1 MHLGY
6 KRSQSRT
13 PASPII
19 NHPGPGRSQQ
29 PAGKGRVSTAPT
41 GAAGAA
47 LTSPWGGSSLPD
59 HPPLGGPVEVAS
71 PARTALS
78 SRKVTQSR
86 TREALPV
93 SGTAGLHLTG
103 VCAWRYRSL
112 HLFTMQHKA
121 FWSALEYTCRLL
133 GISTAAV
140 LIGVGVETLQQG
152 QFKSL
157 AFYLLFSGAAVA
169 VCEGFFFIS
178 LFLEM
183 CFTHKPE
190 SLAQACWKRARRPGS
205 FQKFLGYTL
214 LSVACF
220 LHPVLVW
227 HVTIPGEKL
236 GWGVVQMEMEHAPT
250 IIGDTEQTYTFHGA
264 QREQH
269 RSLLGH
275 MKSILKGSK
284 DRSSAPETPVLP
296 AAMPVPRKQVH
307 FQEKVV
313 QIIPS
318 VSENLEDVES
328 EAEETTSDT
337 TPILT
342 PPDAPII
349 VAPLSP
355 AGLF

>member
-1 MHLGY
+1 MRH
-6 KRSQSRT
+6 
-13 PASPII
+13 
-19 NHPGPGRSQQ
+19 
-29 PAGKGRVSTAPT
+29 
-41 GAAGAA
+41 
-47 LTSPWGGSSLPD
+47 
-59 HPPLGGPVEVAS
+59 EV
-71 PARTALS
+71 L
-78 SRKVTQSR
+78 
-86 TREALPV
+86 
-93 SGTAGLHLTG
+93 
-103 VCAWRYRSL
+103 
-112 HLFTMQHKA
+112 
-121 FWSALEYTCRLL
+121 WSALEYTCRLL

-140 LIGVGVETLQQG
+140 LIGVGIETLQRG

-157 AFYLLFSGAAVA
+157 AFYLLFSGAAVT

-183 CFTHKPE
+183 CFTYEPD
-190 SLAQACWKRARRPGS
+190 SLAQACWKQARRPGS

-227 HVTIPGEKL
+227 HVTIPGSMLVLTALAYFLLSKRRKNPGHKETHPQA
-236 GWGVVQMEMEHAPT
+236 GQYVDPSATVAAPT
-250 IIGDTEQTYTFHGA
+250 IAGDTEQTYTFHGA

-284 DRSSAPETPVLP
+284 DRSPAPVAPAQP
-296 AAMPVPRKQVH
+296 AAPPAPRKQVH

-318 VSENLEDVES
+318 VSDSLEDVGS

-342 PPDAPII
+342 PPETPVIL
-349 VAPLSP
+349 APLSP
-355 AGLF
+355 TGLF

>member
-1 MHLGY
+1 MRH
-6 KRSQSRT
+6 
-13 PASPII
+13 
-19 NHPGPGRSQQ
+19 
-29 PAGKGRVSTAPT
+29 
-41 GAAGAA
+41 
-47 LTSPWGGSSLPD
+47 
-59 HPPLGGPVEVAS
+59 
-71 PARTALS
+71 
-78 SRKVTQSR
+78 KV
-86 TREALPV
+86 
-93 SGTAGLHLTG
+93 
-103 VCAWRYRSL
+103 
-112 HLFTMQHKA
+112 

-140 LIGVGVETLQQG
+140 LIGVGVETLQRG
-152 QFKSL
+152 RFKSL
-157 AFYLLFSGAAVA
+157 AFYLLFSGVAVT
-169 VCEGFFFIS
+169 VCEGCFFIS

-183 CFTHKPE
+183 CFTYEPD

-227 HVTIPGEKL
+227 HVTIPGSMLVLTALAYFLLSKRRKSPGHKETHPQA
-236 GWGVVQMEMEHAPT
+236 GQYVDPSATMAAPT
-250 IIGDTEQTYTFHGA
+250 IAGDTEQTYTFHST

-275 MKSILKGSK
+275 MKSILKGSR
-284 DRSSAPETPVLP
+284 DRSLAPVAPAQP
-296 AAMPVPRKQVH
+296 AAPPAPRKQVH

-318 VSENLEDVES
+318 VSESLEDMES

-342 PPDAPII
+342 PPDAPVILT
-349 VAPLSP
+349 PLSST
-355 AGLF
+355 GLF

>member
-1 MHLGY
+1 M
-6 KRSQSRT
+6 R
-13 PASPII
+13 
-19 NHPGPGRSQQ
+19 
-29 PAGKGRVSTAPT
+29 
-41 GAAGAA
+41 
-47 LTSPWGGSSLPD
+47 
-59 HPPLGGPVEVAS
+59 
-71 PARTALS
+71 
-78 SRKVTQSR
+78 
-86 TREALPV
+86 
-93 SGTAGLHLTG
+93 
-103 VCAWRYRSL
+103 
-112 HLFTMQHKA
+112 HKA

-140 LIGVGVETLQQG
+140 LIGVGVETLQRG

-157 AFYLLFSGAAVA
+157 AFYLLFSGVAVT

-183 CFTHKPE
+183 CFTYQPD
-190 SLAQACWKRARRPGS
+190 SLAQACWKRARHPGS
-205 FQKFLGYTL
+205 FQKFLGYML

-227 HVTIPGEKL
+227 HVTIPGSMLVLTALAYFLRADERGAWSL
-236 GWGVVQMEMEHAPT
+236 FALSQPSANMAFSPGSMLVLTALAYFLLT
-250 IIGDTEQTYTFHGA
+250 TAGDTEQTYTFHGA
-264 QREQH
+264 QREEH

-284 DRSSAPETPVLP
+284 DRSPSP
-296 AAMPVPRKQVH
+296 AAPAQPVAPPAPRKQVH

-318 VSENLEDVES
+318 VSESLEDMES

-342 PPDAPII
+342 PPDAPVIL
-349 VAPLSP
+349 APLSST
-355 AGLF
+355 GLF

>member
-1 MHLGY
+1 M
-6 KRSQSRT
+6 R
-13 PASPII
+13 
-19 NHPGPGRSQQ
+19 
-29 PAGKGRVSTAPT
+29 
-41 GAAGAA
+41 
-47 LTSPWGGSSLPD
+47 
-59 HPPLGGPVEVAS
+59 
-71 PARTALS
+71 
-78 SRKVTQSR
+78 RKV
-86 TREALPV
+86 
-93 SGTAGLHLTG
+93 
-103 VCAWRYRSL
+103 
-112 HLFTMQHKA
+112 
-121 FWSALEYTCRLL
+121 FWSVLEYTCRLL

-140 LIGVGVETLQQG
+140 LIGVGVETLQRG

-157 AFYLLFSGAAVA
+157 AFYLLFSGVAVT

-183 CFTHKPE
+183 CFTYKPD

-227 HVTIPGEKL
+227 HVTIPGEETML
-236 GWGVVQMEMEHAPT
+236 GWGVVQMEEEHGLSRDRGWGCVGCWTGCRRPT
-250 IIGDTEQTYTFHGA
+250 IAGDTEQTYTFHGA
-264 QREQH
+264 QKEQH

-284 DRSSAPETPVLP
+284 DRSPAPVVP
-296 AAMPVPRKQVH
+296 AQPADPPAPRKQVH

-318 VSENLEDVES
+318 ISESLEDMES

-342 PPDAPII
+342 PPDAPVI
-349 VAPLSP
+349 L
-355 AGLF
+355 

>member
-1 MHLGY
+1 
-6 KRSQSRT
+6 
-13 PASPII
+13 
-19 NHPGPGRSQQ
+19 
-29 PAGKGRVSTAPT
+29 
-41 GAAGAA
+41 
-47 LTSPWGGSSLPD
+47 
-59 HPPLGGPVEVAS
+59 
-71 PARTALS
+71 
-78 SRKVTQSR
+78 
-86 TREALPV
+86 
-93 SGTAGLHLTG
+93 
-103 VCAWRYRSL
+103 
-112 HLFTMQHKA
+112 MQHKA

-140 LIGVGVETLQQG
+140 LIGVGIETLQRG

-157 AFYLLFSGAAVA
+157 AFYLLFSGVAVT

-190 SLAQACWKRARRPGS
+190 FLAQAFWKRARCPGS

-236 GWGVVQMEMEHAPT
+236 GWGVVQMEEEHGLSGGGGGGGDVQGAGLVADGTGLARPSAAWQGQEPTANIVLSPGSMLVLTALAYFLLSKRRKSPGHKDMHPQAGQYVDPSATEAAPT

-284 DRSSAPETPVLP
+284 DSSSTPETPVQP
-296 AAMPVPRKQVH
+296 AAVPVPRKQVH

-318 VSENLEDVES
+318 VSEDLEDVES

-342 PPDAPII
+342 SPDAPII
-349 VAPLSP
+349 IAPLSS

>member
-1 MHLGY
+1 M
-6 KRSQSRT
+6 R
-13 PASPII
+13 
-19 NHPGPGRSQQ
+19 
-29 PAGKGRVSTAPT
+29 
-41 GAAGAA
+41 
-47 LTSPWGGSSLPD
+47 
-59 HPPLGGPVEVAS
+59 
-71 PARTALS
+71 
-78 SRKVTQSR
+78 
-86 TREALPV
+86 
-93 SGTAGLHLTG
+93 
-103 VCAWRYRSL
+103 
-112 HLFTMQHKA
+112 HKA

-140 LIGVGVETLQQG
+140 LIGVGVETLQRG

-157 AFYLLFSGAAVA
+157 AFYLLFSGVAVT
-169 VCEGFFFIS
+169 VCEGCFFIS

-183 CFTHKPE
+183 CFTYEPD

-220 LHPVLVW
+220 LHPVLIW
-227 HVTIPGEKL
+227 HVTIPGSMLVLTALAFFSKRRKSAGHKETHPEA
-236 GWGVVQMEMEHAPT
+236 GQYVDPSATVAAPT
-250 IIGDTEQTYTFHGA
+250 IAGDTEQTYTFHGA

-284 DRSSAPETPVLP
+284 DRSTAPPAALP
-296 AAMPVPRKQVH
+296 APRKQVH

-318 VSENLEDVES
+318 VSESFEDMDS

-342 PPDAPII
+342 PPDVPVILS
-349 VAPLSP
+349 PLSTT
-355 AGLF
+355 GLF

>member
-1 MHLGY
+1 
-6 KRSQSRT
+6 
-13 PASPII
+13 
-19 NHPGPGRSQQ
+19 
-29 PAGKGRVSTAPT
+29 
-41 GAAGAA
+41 
-47 LTSPWGGSSLPD
+47 
-59 HPPLGGPVEVAS
+59 
-71 PARTALS
+71 
-78 SRKVTQSR
+78 
-86 TREALPV
+86 
-93 SGTAGLHLTG
+93 
-103 VCAWRYRSL
+103 
-112 HLFTMQHKA
+112 MQHKA

-140 LIGVGVETLQQG
+140 LIGVGVETLQRG

-157 AFYLLFSGAAVA
+157 AFYLLFSGVAVT

-190 SLAQACWKRARRPGS
+190 SLAQGCWKRARRPGS

-227 HVTIPGEKL
+227 HVTIPGSMLVLTALAYFLLSKRRKSP
-236 GWGVVQMEMEHAPT
+236 GHKEMHPQVGQYVDPSATETAPT

-284 DRSSAPETPVLP
+284 DRSLASETPAQP
-296 AAMPVPRKQVH
+296 AAVPVPRKQVH

-318 VSENLEDVES
+318 VSENLEDMES

-349 VAPLSP
+349 LAPLSS

>member
-1 MHLGY
+1 M
-6 KRSQSRT
+6 R
-13 PASPII
+13 
-19 NHPGPGRSQQ
+19 
-29 PAGKGRVSTAPT
+29 
-41 GAAGAA
+41 
-47 LTSPWGGSSLPD
+47 
-59 HPPLGGPVEVAS
+59 
-71 PARTALS
+71 
-78 SRKVTQSR
+78 
-86 TREALPV
+86 
-93 SGTAGLHLTG
+93 
-103 VCAWRYRSL
+103 
-112 HLFTMQHKA
+112 HKA

-140 LIGVGVETLQQG
+140 LIGVGVETLQRG

-157 AFYLLFSGAAVA
+157 AFYLL
-169 VCEGFFFIS
+169 C
-178 LFLEM
+178 
-183 CFTHKPE
+183 KPD

-227 HVTIPGEKL
+227 HVTIPGSMLVLTALAYFLLSKRRKSPGHKETHPQA
-236 GWGVVQMEMEHAPT
+236 GEYVDPSATMAAPT
-250 IIGDTEQTYTFHGA
+250 IAGDTEQTYTFPGA

-284 DRSSAPETPVLP
+284 DRSPDPVAPAQP
-296 AAMPVPRKQVH
+296 AAPPAPRKQVH

-318 VSENLEDVES
+318 VSESLEDVES

-342 PPDAPII
+342 PPDGPVILS
-349 VAPLSP
+349 PLSST
-355 AGLF
+355 GLF

>member
-1 MHLGY
+1 
-6 KRSQSRT
+6 
-13 PASPII
+13 
-19 NHPGPGRSQQ
+19 
-29 PAGKGRVSTAPT
+29 
-41 GAAGAA
+41 
-47 LTSPWGGSSLPD
+47 
-59 HPPLGGPVEVAS
+59 
-71 PARTALS
+71 
-78 SRKVTQSR
+78 
-86 TREALPV
+86 
-93 SGTAGLHLTG
+93 
-103 VCAWRYRSL
+103 
-112 HLFTMQHKA
+112 MQHKA

-140 LIGVGVETLQQG
+140 LIGVGVETLQRG

-157 AFYLLFSGAAVA
+157 AFYLLFSGVAVT

-178 LFLEM
+178 LFLEI

-227 HVTIPGEKL
+227 HVTIPGSRL
-236 GWGVVQMEMEHAPT
+236 GLTALAYSATEAAPT

-269 RSLLGH
+269 CSLLGH

-284 DRSSAPETPVLP
+284 DRTSAPETPAQP
-296 AAMPVPRKQVH
+296 AAVPVPRKQVH

-349 VAPLSP
+349 LAPLSS

>member
-1 MHLGY
+1 
-6 KRSQSRT
+6 
-13 PASPII
+13 
-19 NHPGPGRSQQ
+19 
-29 PAGKGRVSTAPT
+29 
-41 GAAGAA
+41 
-47 LTSPWGGSSLPD
+47 
-59 HPPLGGPVEVAS
+59 
-71 PARTALS
+71 
-78 SRKVTQSR
+78 
-86 TREALPV
+86 
-93 SGTAGLHLTG
+93 
-103 VCAWRYRSL
+103 
-112 HLFTMQHKA
+112 
-121 FWSALEYTCRLL
+121 
-133 GISTAAV
+133 V
-140 LIGVGVETLQQG
+140 LIGVGVETLQRG

-157 AFYLLFSGAAVA
+157 AFYLLFSGVAVT

-183 CFTHKPE
+183 CFTCKPD

-227 HVTIPGEKL
+227 HVTIPGSMLVLTALAYFLLSKRRKSPGHKETHPQA
-236 GWGVVQMEMEHAPT
+236 GEYVDPSATVAAPT
-250 IIGDTEQTYTFHGA
+250 IAGDTEQTYTFPGA

-284 DRSSAPETPVLP
+284 DRSPDPVAPAQP
-296 AAMPVPRKQVH
+296 AAPRKQVH

-318 VSENLEDVES
+318 VSESLEDVES

-342 PPDAPII
+342 PPDAP
-349 VAPLSP
+349 VVLASLSST
-355 AGLF
+355 GLF

>member
-1 MHLGY
+1 VGHRRFGNQLCSH
-6 KRSQSRT
+6 RISC
-13 PASPII
+13 
-19 NHPGPGRSQQ
+19 
-29 PAGKGRVSTAPT
+29 
-41 GAAGAA
+41 
-47 LTSPWGGSSLPD
+47 L
-59 HPPLGGPVEVAS
+59 
-71 PARTALS
+71 
-78 SRKVTQSR
+78 
-86 TREALPV
+86 
-93 SGTAGLHLTG
+93 
-103 VCAWRYRSL
+103 
-112 HLFTMQHKA
+112 LF
-121 FWSALEYTCRLL
+121 L
-133 GISTAAV
+133 V
-140 LIGVGVETLQQG
+140 LIGVGVETLKQG

-157 AFYLLFSGAAVA
+157 ALYLLFSGVAVA

-183 CFTHKPE
+183 CFTYEPD
-190 SLAQACWKRARRPGS
+190 SLAQAYWKRARCPGS

-227 HVTIPGEKL
+227 HVTIPGSMLVLTGLAYFLLSKRRKSAGHKET
-236 GWGVVQMEMEHAPT
+236 GQYVDPSAAVAAPT
-250 IIGDTEQTYTFHGA
+250 VAGDTEQTYTFHGA

-284 DRSSAPETPVLP
+284 DRTLAP
-296 AAMPVPRKQVH
+296 AAPAQPAAPSAPRKQVH

-318 VSENLEDVES
+318 VSESLEDAES

-342 PPDAPII
+342 PPDDPVIL
-349 VAPLSP
+349 APLSST
-355 AGLF
+355 GLF

>member
-1 MHLGY
+1 M
-6 KRSQSRT
+6 R
-13 PASPII
+13 
-19 NHPGPGRSQQ
+19 
-29 PAGKGRVSTAPT
+29 
-41 GAAGAA
+41 
-47 LTSPWGGSSLPD
+47 
-59 HPPLGGPVEVAS
+59 
-71 PARTALS
+71 
-78 SRKVTQSR
+78 
-86 TREALPV
+86 
-93 SGTAGLHLTG
+93 
-103 VCAWRYRSL
+103 
-112 HLFTMQHKA
+112 HKA

-140 LIGVGVETLQQG
+140 LIGVGVETLQRG

-157 AFYLLFSGAAVA
+157 AFYLLFSGVAVT

-183 CFTHKPE
+183 CFTCKPD
-190 SLAQACWKRARRPGS
+190 SLAQACWKRARCPGS

-227 HVTIPGEKL
+227 HVTIPGEEPVL
-236 GWGVVQMEMEHAPT
+236 GWGVVQMEEEHGLSRAREG
-250 IIGDTEQTYTFHGA
+250 GDVPGAGPVADGAELTRPSTAWRALCLMPALSQHGLLS
-264 QREQH
+264 RH

-284 DRSSAPETPVLP
+284 DRSPDPVAPAQSAALP
-296 AAMPVPRKQVH
+296 APKQVH

-318 VSENLEDVES
+318 VSESLEDVES

-342 PPDAPII
+342 
-349 VAPLSP
+349 
-355 AGLF
+355 

>member
-1 MHLGY
+1 MRH
-6 KRSQSRT
+6 
-13 PASPII
+13 
-19 NHPGPGRSQQ
+19 
-29 PAGKGRVSTAPT
+29 
-41 GAAGAA
+41 
-47 LTSPWGGSSLPD
+47 
-59 HPPLGGPVEVAS
+59 
-71 PARTALS
+71 
-78 SRKVTQSR
+78 KV
-86 TREALPV
+86 
-93 SGTAGLHLTG
+93 
-103 VCAWRYRSL
+103 
-112 HLFTMQHKA
+112 

-140 LIGVGVETLQQG
+140 LIGVGVETLQRG
-152 QFKSL
+152 RFKSL
-157 AFYLLFSGAAVA
+157 AFYLLFSGVAVT
-169 VCEGFFFIS
+169 VCEGCFFIS

-183 CFTHKPE
+183 CFTYEPD

-227 HVTIPGEKL
+227 HVTIPGEEPML
-236 GWGVVQMEMEHAPT
+236 GWEVAQMEEEHGHKETHPQAGQYVDPSATMAAPT
-250 IIGDTEQTYTFHGA
+250 IAGDTEQTYTFHSA

-284 DRSSAPETPVLP
+284 DRSLAPVAPAQP
-296 AAMPVPRKQVH
+296 AAPPAPRKQVH

-318 VSENLEDVES
+318 VSESLEDVES

-349 VAPLSP
+349 LTPLSST
-355 AGLF
+355 GLF

>member
-1 MHLGY
+1 
-6 KRSQSRT
+6 
-13 PASPII
+13 
-19 NHPGPGRSQQ
+19 
-29 PAGKGRVSTAPT
+29 
-41 GAAGAA
+41 
-47 LTSPWGGSSLPD
+47 
-59 HPPLGGPVEVAS
+59 
-71 PARTALS
+71 
-78 SRKVTQSR
+78 
-86 TREALPV
+86 
-93 SGTAGLHLTG
+93 
-103 VCAWRYRSL
+103 
-112 HLFTMQHKA
+112 MQHKV
-121 FWSALEYTCRLL
+121 FWSVLEYTCRLL

-140 LIGVGVETLQQG
+140 LIGVGVETLQRG

-157 AFYLLFSGAAVA
+157 AFYLLFSGAAVT

-183 CFTHKPE
+183 CFTYEPD

-227 HVTIPGEKL
+227 HVTIPGSML
-236 GWGVVQMEMEHAPT
+236 VLTALAYFYVDPSAAMAAPT
-250 IIGDTEQTYTFHGA
+250 IAGDTEQTYTFPGA

-275 MKSILKGSK
+275 VKSILKGST
-284 DRSSAPETPVLP
+284 DRSLAPLGPAQPAALP
-296 AAMPVPRKQVH
+296 APHKQVH

-318 VSENLEDVES
+318 VSESLEDVES

-337 TPILT
+337 TPILA

-349 VAPLSP
+349 LAPLSST
-355 AGLF
+355 GLF

>member
-1 MHLGY
+1 
-6 KRSQSRT
+6 
-13 PASPII
+13 
-19 NHPGPGRSQQ
+19 
-29 PAGKGRVSTAPT
+29 
-41 GAAGAA
+41 
-47 LTSPWGGSSLPD
+47 
-59 HPPLGGPVEVAS
+59 
-71 PARTALS
+71 
-78 SRKVTQSR
+78 
-86 TREALPV
+86 
-93 SGTAGLHLTG
+93 
-103 VCAWRYRSL
+103 
-112 HLFTMQHKA
+112 MQHKA

-140 LIGVGVETLQQG
+140 LIGVGVETLQRG

-157 AFYLLFSGAAVA
+157 AFYLLFSGVAVT

-178 LFLEM
+178 LFLEI

-236 GWGVVQMEMEHAPT
+236 GWGVAQMEKEHGLPRASEVDPSATEAAPT

-269 RSLLGH
+269 CSLLGH

-284 DRSSAPETPVLP
+284 DRTSAPETPAQP
-296 AAMPVPRKQVH
+296 AAVPVPRKQVH

-349 VAPLSP
+349 LAPLSS